1 MVYGTVKVTES
12 GDLGDFR
19 KAIKHLGEMKAFVG
33 IPEAATSRPGEVV
46 TNAELMYIHTNGSP
60 LKNIPARP
68 VIEPGIEVSDNRKM
82 IVDELE
88 QVAKNELDGK
98 PDEAIAHLIMAGTVG
113 SNAAKR
119 WFRDPRNGWA
129 PNAPMTIARKG
140 SDRPLIN
147 TGELRRA
154 ITHVEEY

>member
-1 MVYGTVKVTES
+1 MAPVIKVTES

-19 KAIKHLGEMKAFVG
+19 KAIVNLKKMKAFVG
-33 IPEAATSRPGEVV
+33 IPEAATSRPGEVI

-60 LKNIPARP
+60 LQNIPARP
-68 VIEPGIEVSDNRKM
+68 VIEPAIEASDNRRM
-82 IVDELE
+82 IDDEFE
-88 QVAKNELDGK
+88 QIATNELDGK
-98 PDEAIAHLIMAGTVG
+98 HDEAVAHLIKAGQVG

-129 PNAPMTIARKG
+129 PNRPSTIARKG
-140 SDRPLIN
+140 SDRPLIGI
-147 TGELRRA
+147 TGELRRN